1 MARELTVAL
10 VQMQPKLGS
19 VEDNLNKMVELI
31 TKIAT
36 KERVDLVVFPE
47 LVTSGTEL
55 GLRFT
60 EMAQRVPGMVVN
72 MLSQRAQDFGVYIA
86 FGMATKEKVESVL
99 YNSAVLIG
107 PEGDV
112 VETYHKLHL
121 KGEERMVFREGFRLQ
136 TAETEFGAFGLMLGS
151 DLAFPEVA
159 RCAAM
164 EGAEVML
171 VMANWEAS
179 EMDAWKVYL
188 RSRALENAV
197 YTIGVNRVGT
207 DVTQAFGGESMVVG
221 PRGQI
226 IGTLADHT
234 DEKTGEPK
242 EGYLV
247 VKIDLDDVRRTRED
261 TQAIQMRQPV
271 AYKSIVRKY

>member
-1 MARELTVAL
+1 
-10 VQMQPKLGS
+10 
-19 VEDNLNKMVELI
+19 
-31 TKIAT
+31 
-36 KERVDLVVFPE
+36 
-47 LVTSGTEL
+47 
-55 GLRFT
+55 
-60 EMAQRVPGMVVN
+60 
-72 MLSQRAQDFGVYIA
+72 
-86 FGMATKEKVESVL
+86 
-99 YNSAVLIG
+99 
-107 PEGDV
+107 
-112 VETYHKLHL
+112 
-121 KGEERMVFREGFRLQ
+121 
-136 TAETEFGAFGLMLGS
+136 
-151 DLAFPEVA
+151 
-159 RCAAM
+159 
-164 EGAEVML
+164 ML

-197 YTIGVNRVGT
+197 FTIGVNRVGT

-226 IGTLADHT
+226 VGTLADHT